1 MSRQVF
7 GSLAVIGT
15 LMLGACGMIYQ
26 SPGVNPLLAD
36 SDGKVRVLPITPES
50 VMVANRSTYQPKELP
65 SVFFANAGGGSLQPG
80 AGATPEPVIDYQNR
94 PGALETR
101 VPPAIPASAYT
112 IGVGDVL
119 LLATPQTGSTVEQL
133 TGLLAA
139 SNSRQG
145 YTVQDDGAIAIPN
158 VGRVQVAGMT
168 LEEAENQLFQ
178 RLVENQIDPTFS
190 LEVSEFNSKRVS
202 IGGAVA
208 QPAVAPITLKPLYLE
223 EALAAAGGVTAADL
237 DYASVRIY
245 RDGTIYQIPLRELY
259 SDRSLAR
266 IQLTDGDAVFVD
278 TEYELDLAQAYFEER
293 IRLAEFQQDAR
304 IAALNELNAEVS
316 IRRSA
321 LEETRDNY
329 MTRLELDSVD
339 RDYVYL
345 TGEVGSQ
352 SRYPLPFG
360 RTATLAD
367 AVYSS
372 EGVPTR
378 TGNVAEIYVL
388 RGSPDPREFG
398 ALTAWQ
404 LDGRN
409 AANFLL
415 ATRFQLRP
423 NDVIFVA
430 EQPVTKWNRVITQIT
445 PSLIN
450 TAAAQ
455 SLN

>member
-1 MSRQVF
+1 
-7 GSLAVIGT
+7 
-15 LMLGACGMIYQ
+15 
-26 SPGVNPLLAD
+26 
-36 SDGKVRVLPITPES
+36 
-50 VMVANRSTYQPKELP
+50 
-65 SVFFANAGGGSLQPG
+65 
-80 AGATPEPVIDYQNR
+80 
-94 PGALETR
+94 
-101 VPPAIPASAYT
+101 
-112 IGVGDVL
+112 
-119 LLATPQTGSTVEQL
+119 
-133 TGLLAA
+133 
-139 SNSRQG
+139 
-145 YTVQDDGAIAIPN
+145 
-158 VGRVQVAGMT
+158 MT

-190 LEVSEFNSKRVS
+190 LEVSEFNSQRVS

-208 QPAVAPITLKPLYLE
+208 QPAVAPITLKPLFLE

-237 DYASVRIY
+237 DYASIRIY

-293 IRLAEFQQDAR
+293 IRLAQFQQDAR

-372 EGVPTR
+372 GVQGEG
-378 TGNVAEIYVL
+378 ED
-388 RGSPDPREFG
+388 S
-398 ALTAWQ
+398 
-404 LDGRN
+404 
-409 AANFLL
+409 
-415 ATRFQLRP
+415 
-423 NDVIFVA
+423 
-430 EQPVTKWNRVITQIT
+430 
-445 PSLIN
+445 
-450 TAAAQ
+450 
-455 SLN
+455 

>member
-1 MSRQVF
+1 MGKKALS
-7 GSLAVIGT
+7 SLAVTGL
-15 LMLGACGMIYQ
+15 LMLGGCGVAYQ
-26 SPGVNPLLAD
+26 SPSVNPMSA
-36 SDGKVRVLPITPES
+36 SASKVRVLAITPET
-50 VMVANRSTYQPKELP
+50 VLAANRSGYNPKQLP
-65 SVFFANAGGGSLQPG
+65 AVFFANAGGGSTQRG
-80 AGATPEPVIDYQNR
+80 AGAVPDPVVDYQPR
-94 PGALETR
+94 PDMLETR
-101 VPPAIPASAYT
+101 VPPAVPDAPYT
-112 IGVGDVL
+112 IGIGDVL

-158 VGRVQVAGMT
+158 VGRVQVAGTT
-168 LEEAENQLFQ
+168 LEEAENRLFQ

-190 LEVSEFNSKRVS
+190 LEVAEFNSKKVS

-208 QPAVAPITLKPLYLE
+208 QPAVAPITLTPLYLD
-223 EALAAAGGVTAADL
+223 EALAAAGGITAEDL

-259 SDRSLAR
+259 SSSRLSR
-266 IQLTDGDAVFVD
+266 VQLTDGDAVFVD
-278 TEYELDLAQAYFEER
+278 TEYTLDRAQAYFEER
-293 IRLAEFQQDAR
+293 IRLAEFRQDAR
-304 IAALNELNAEVS
+304 VAALNELNAEVD
-316 IRRSA
+316 IRRGA
-321 LEETRDNY
+321 LAEERENY

-345 TGEVGSQ
+345 TGEVNKQ
-352 SRYPLPFG
+352 ARYPLPFG

-367 AVYSS
+367 ALYSND
-372 EGVPTR
+372 GVPTR

-398 ALTAWQ
+398 ALSAWH

-415 ATRFQLRP
+415 ATRFELRP

-430 EQPVTKWNRVITQIT
+430 EQPVTRWSRVVTQIT
-445 PSLIN
+445 PSLITS
-450 TAAAQ
+450 TAAQ
-455 SLN
+455 LN